1 MSDRSVAEA
10 EAALEAARNALAVAR
25 RAHDAAMLEVG
36 KAALAARE
44 ARQAAL
50 QRSRLH

>member
-1 MSDRSVAEA
+1 MSVAEA
-10 EAALEAARNALAVAR
+10 EAALEAARNVLAAAR

-44 ARQAAL
+44 ARQAAAARRNL
-50 QRSRLH
+50 N